1 MMLFT
6 GKAIIKDPRGKA
18 PRYFI
23 GARFA
28 RALRPRGAWY
38 LPILAPQLKNE
49 KEYFLLF
56 FVQDA
61 NLVIRLR
68 R

>member
-1 MMLFT
+1 MVKVYHQSVT
-6 GKAIIKDPRGKA
+6 KIKDPRGKA

-49 KEYFLLF
+49 KEYFLILL
-56 FVQDA
+56 A
-61 NLVIRLR
+61 LR

>member
-1 MMLFT
+1 MQKLT
-6 GKAIIKDPRGKA
+6 PSPRLRDGVFAWNKGSSGQS
-18 PRYFI
+18 PEVFI

-49 KEYFLLF
+49 KEYFLILF
-56 FVQDA
+56 A
-61 NLVIRLR
+61 LR